1 MTIKMLYFL
10 REEPF
15 RTYSNIQNL
24 RQLMVAEEEKTCI
37 NKWTFYNLSIRGLAQ
52 KKPRKGKA
60 HMHCSAPIFLGGN
73 QYPQEVSLDQQGGSY
88 TSKVSN
94 PGCSIS
100 KAIFQSGSR
109 TQISALLKVLPDDS
123 NAHPGLRTIIS
134 QVGVFRPVPSG
145 ILIIFFKDT
154 LL

>member
-10 REEPF
+10 REEPWK
-15 RTYSNIQNL
+15 TYSNTQNL
-24 RQLMVAEEEKTCI
+24 RQLTVAGEKTCI

-73 QYPQEVSLDQQGGSY
+73 QYPQEVSLDQQDGSY

-100 KAIFQSGSR
+100 KAIFQSGGR
-109 TQISALLKVLPDDS
+109 TQISALLKVHPDDS
-123 NAHPGLRTIIS
+123 TVHPGLRTIL
-134 QVGVFRPVPSG
+134 QVGVFRPVISG

>member
-1 MTIKMLYFL
+1 MKIKMLYFL
-10 REEPF
+10 REEPWK
-15 RTYSNIQNL
+15 TYSNTQNL
-24 RQLMVAEEEKTCI
+24 RQLTVAGEKTCI

-73 QYPQEVSLDQQGGSY
+73 QYLQEVSLDQQDGSY

-100 KAIFQSGSR
+100 KAIFQSGGR
-109 TQISALLKVLPDDS
+109 TQISALLKVHPDDS
-123 NAHPGLRTIIS
+123 TVHPGLRTIL
-134 QVGVFRPVPSG
+134 QVGVFRPVISG

>member
-1 MTIKMLYFL
+1 MKIKMLYFL
-10 REEPF
+10 REEPWK
-15 RTYSNIQNL
+15 TYSNTQNL
-24 RQLMVAEEEKTCI
+24 RQLTVAGEKTCI

-73 QYPQEVSLDQQGGSY
+73 QYPQEVSLDQQDGSY

-100 KAIFQSGSR
+100 KAIFQSGGR
-109 TQISALLKVLPDDS
+109 TQISALLKVHPDDS
-123 NAHPGLRTIIS
+123 TVHPGLRTIL
-134 QVGVFRPVPSG
+134 QVGVFRPVISG